1 MDNQRLFTL
10 LAGTAQQDASA
21 FSQLYQEF
29 SPTVYGIAL
38 SVVKEPHTAADAAQ
52 EVFLRLWT
60 LPPARFPRENPG
72 AWLYTVTRRQAL
84 EHLQRQRPQSLEEA
98 PPLPELS
105 SPLENALDWQS
116 FQELLAPLDELSRQI
131 HCAFWRWATP
141 TGRLPPC
148 STRTPP
154 PSAGSTP
161 RPSTGCGC
169 SERTCWGLC
178 CWAFWDCG
186 RCCPKPPLRGPP
198 ARAAPAASPR
208 QPRRRGC
215 PGRCFWQRRP
225 SSWQGRFISAGS
237 AGSVPGKKS
246 EYAPTK
252 QASRSLS

>member
-10 LAGTAQQDASA
+10 LAGTAQRDASA

-38 SVVKEPHTAADAAQ
+38 SVVKEPHTAADATQ

-84 EHLQRQRPQSLEEA
+84 EHLQRQRPLSLEEA

-131 HCAFWRWATP
+131 AATVRWKYAKAIHGLRLFWADLLGALLLGFLGLQALLPQAP
-141 TGRLPPC
+141 TAGAPSEGGPGGF
-148 STRTPP
+148 TPP
-154 PSAGSTP
+154 APPTWLPRALLLAAAAVLLAGAVYFGWQ
-161 RPSTGCGC
+161 RWK
-169 SERTCWGLC
+169 R
-178 CWAFWDCG
+178 
-186 RCCPKPPLRGPP
+186 
-198 ARAAPAASPR
+198 PR
-208 QPRRRGC
+208 Q
-215 PGRCFWQRRP
+215 
-225 SSWQGRFISAGS
+225 
-237 AGSVPGKKS
+237 KK
-246 EYAPTK
+246 
-252 QASRSLS
+252 

>member
-1 MDNQRLFTL
+1 MDNQRLSTL
-10 LAGTAQQDASA
+10 LAGTAQRDASA

-105 SPLENALDWQS
+105 SPLEKALDWQS

-131 HCAFWRWATP
+131 VTLKLAAGYTHREIAALLHQNPATVRWKYMKAIHGLRLFWADLLGALLLGFLGLRALLPQAP
-141 TGRLPPC
+141 T
-148 STRTPP
+148 
-154 PSAGSTP
+154 AG
-161 RPSTGCGC
+161 
-169 SERTCWGLC
+169 
-178 CWAFWDCG
+178 A
-186 RCCPKPPLRGPP
+186 P

-208 QPRRRGC
+208 QPLQPGC
-215 PGRCFWQRRP
+215 PGRCFWRRRP

-246 EYAPTK
+246 ETAPTK

>member
-10 LAGTAQQDASA
+10 LAGTAQRDASA

-38 SVVKEPHTAADAAQ
+38 SVVKEPHTAADATQ

-131 HCAFWRWATP
+131 VTLKLAAGYTHREIAALLHQNPATVRWKYAKAIHGLRLFWADLLGALLLGFLGLLALLPQAP
-141 TGRLPPC
+141 TAGAPSEGGPGGF
-148 STRTPP
+148 TPP
-154 PSAGSTP
+154 APPTWLPGALLLAAAAVLLAGAVYFGWQ
-161 RPSTGCGC
+161 RWK
-169 SERTCWGLC
+169 R
-178 CWAFWDCG
+178 
-186 RCCPKPPLRGPP
+186 
-198 ARAAPAASPR
+198 PR
-208 QPRRRGC
+208 Q
-215 PGRCFWQRRP
+215 
-225 SSWQGRFISAGS
+225 
-237 AGSVPGKKS
+237 KK
-246 EYAPTK
+246 
-252 QASRSLS
+252 

>member
-10 LAGTAQQDASA
+10 LAGTAQRDASA

-38 SVVKEPHTAADAAQ
+38 SVVKEPHTAADATQ

-60 LPPARFPRENPG
+60 LPPTSFPRENPG

-131 HCAFWRWATP
+131 VTLKLAAGYTHREIAVLLHQNPATVRWKSAKAIH
-141 TGRLPPC
+141 GLRL
-148 STRTPP
+148 
-154 PSAGSTP
+154 
-161 RPSTGCGC
+161 
-169 SERTCWGLC
+169 
-178 CWAFWDCG
+178 F
-186 RCCPKPPLRGPP
+186 
-198 ARAAPAASPR
+198 
-208 QPRRRGC
+208 
-215 PGRCFWQRRP
+215 
-225 SSWQGRFISAGS
+225 
-237 AGSVPGKKS
+237 
-246 EYAPTK
+246 
-252 QASRSLS
+252 

>member
-1 MDNQRLFTL
+1 MDNQRLSTL
-10 LAGTAQQDASA
+10 LAGTAQRNAGA

-38 SVVKEPHTAADAAQ
+38 SVVKEPHTAADATQ

-131 HCAFWRWATP
+131 VTLKLAAGYTHREIAALLHQNPATVRWKYAKAIHGLRLFWADLL
-141 TGRLPPC
+141 GAL
-148 STRTPP
+148 
-154 PSAGSTP
+154 
-161 RPSTGCGC
+161 
-169 SERTCWGLC
+169 LL
-178 CWAFWDCG
+178 DCG
-186 RCCPKPPLRGPP
+186 RCCPKPPPRGPP

-208 QPRRRGC
+208 QPLQPGC
-215 PGRCFWQRRP
+215 PGRCFWRRRP
-225 SSWQGRFISAGS
+225 SSWQGQFISAGS